1 MPKVVSNH
9 TKNVKLHINLVS
21 CYHKIIVECT
31 RGFEVLSFH
40 ILSIW
45 VKYQIVEVKFVYWS
59 LILCKLPILFST
71 VKLKLR

>member
-1 MPKVVSNH
+1 MPKVVSSH

-45 VKYQIVEVKFVYWS
+45 VKYQIVDVKFVY
-59 LILCKLPILFST
+59 
-71 VKLKLR
+71 